1 MKTFLLGI
9 VLMILIPQLMISQTT
24 QEKIESIVSLIES
37 ESSYKGVEVQLILRE
52 ILKIAVEEIQ
62 LTANETAE
70 KVKLELVPII
80 NAKETENNI
89 IWISC
94 GIIGMGTFIYGLLKN
109 DTVLEVAGG
118 ALAGAALIRFSIK
131 IGFGK

>member
-1 MKTFLLGI
+1 M
-9 VLMILIPQLMISQTT
+9 
-24 QEKIESIVSLIES
+24 
-37 ESSYKGVEVQLILRE
+37 
-52 ILKIAVEEIQ
+52 EEIQ